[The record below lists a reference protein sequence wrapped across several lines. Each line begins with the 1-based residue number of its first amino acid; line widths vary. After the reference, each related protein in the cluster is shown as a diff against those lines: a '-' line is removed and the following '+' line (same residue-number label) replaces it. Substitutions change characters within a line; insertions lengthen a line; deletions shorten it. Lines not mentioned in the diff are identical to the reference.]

1 MIFQLCAFGNVA
13 KENKREFTIDLWSD
27 DEDYLDF
34 GTDDEIDH
42 NTSLTDLLDRDD
54 RRREETQVREREER
68 ESRRTQTLENT
79 ANNAGDLIFS
89 LFSFKLFSLLIYFLS
104 IVVASPELPISK
116 IKCCTLNCTT
126 VFEATIRTEYVE
138 FEVVDGKKKCYNCY
152 QNGLQI
158 ARKLWEEEQRRD
170 IGPDWIGCPT
180 RKKMPF
186 KRPITL
192 SSDST
197 SLSAGGGGAR
207 PVANSEKVLSVSAT
221 GVI

>member
-1 MIFQLCAFGNVA
+1 MSQKKNSD
-13 KENKREFTIDLWSD
+13 REFLVDLWSD

-42 NTSLTDLLDRDD
+42 NTSLTDLMDRDD
-54 RRREETQVREREER
+54 RRREETQLREREER
-68 ESRRTQTLENT
+68 EARRSQTLENT
-79 ANNAGDLIFS
+79 VSNSGDFILY
-89 LFSFKLFSLLIYFLS
+89 LFAFMLVLLYISLS
-104 IVVASPELPISK
+104 IVVASPHQLPNSK
-116 IKCCTLNCTT
+116 VKCVGVNCTT
-126 VFEATIRTEYVE
+126 IFEPTIRTEYLE
-138 FEVVDGKKKCYNCY
+138 STVVDGKKKCYNCY
-152 QNGLQI
+152 QQGLQI
-158 ARKLWEEEQRRD
+158 ARKLWEEEQRRN

-180 RKKMPF
+180 RKKLPF

-207 PVANSEKVLSVSAT
+207 PVANSEKVPSVSAT

>member
-1 MIFQLCAFGNVA
+1 MSQKKNN
-13 KENKREFTIDLWSD
+13 EREFLVDLWSD

-68 ESRRTQTLENT
+68 EARRSQTLQNT
-79 ANNAGDLIFS
+79 VSNSGDFILY
-89 LFSFKLFSLLIYFLS
+89 LFSFILVYLLYIFLS
-104 IVVASPELPISK
+104 IVVASPQLPISK
-116 IKCCTLNCTT
+116 VKCLGVNCTT
-126 VFEATIRTEYVE
+126 IFEQTIRTEYLE
-138 FEVVDGKKKCYNCY
+138 FKVVDGKNKCYNCY
-152 QNGLQI
+152 HKELQI

-170 IGPDWIGCPT
+170 VGPDWIGCPT

-192 SSDST
+192 SSNST

-207 PVANSEKVLSVSAT
+207 PVANSEKVPSFSAT

>member
-1 MIFQLCAFGNVA
+1 
-13 KENKREFTIDLWSD
+13 
-27 DEDYLDF
+27 
-34 GTDDEIDH
+34 
-42 NTSLTDLLDRDD
+42 
-54 RRREETQVREREER
+54 
-68 ESRRTQTLENT
+68 LENT
-79 ANNAGDLIFS
+79 ANNAGDFIFS

-170 IGPDWIGCPT
+170 IGPDWIGYPT
-180 RKKMPF
+180 RKKLPF
-186 KRPITL
+186 KRPISL
-192 SSDST
+192 PSVSS
-197 SLSAGGGGAR
+197 SLSAGGGGGR
-207 PVANSEKVLSVSAT
+207 PVAKSSNIRSNTAKGFV
-221 GVI
+221 

>member
-1 MIFQLCAFGNVA
+1 MSQKKNSD
-13 KENKREFTIDLWSD
+13 REFLVDLWSD

-42 NTSLTDLLDRDD
+42 NTSLADLLDRDD

-104 IVVASPELPISK
+104 IVVASPDLPISK
-116 IKCCTLNCTT
+116 IKCCALNCTT
-126 VFEATIRTEYVE
+126 VFEQTIRVEYVE
-138 FEVVDGKKKCYNCY
+138 FQVVDGKRKCYNCY
-152 QNGLQI
+152 QKGQQI

-170 IGPDWIGCPT
+170 IGPDWIGYPT
-180 RKKMPF
+180 RKKLPF
-186 KRPITL
+186 KRPISL
-192 SSDST
+192 PSVSS
-197 SLSAGGGGAR
+197 SLSAGGGGAC
-207 PVANSEKVLSVSAT
+207 PVASSSKLRSDSAK
-221 GVI
+221 GFV